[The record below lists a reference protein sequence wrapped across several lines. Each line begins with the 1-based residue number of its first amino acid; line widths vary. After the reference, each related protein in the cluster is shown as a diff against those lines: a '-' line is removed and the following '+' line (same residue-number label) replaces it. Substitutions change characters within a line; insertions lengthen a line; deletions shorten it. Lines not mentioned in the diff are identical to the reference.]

1 MPSLPMLDIKTSINH
16 SPHVVI
22 LGAGASI
29 ACTIRNPEKSGKKL
43 PGMPDLV
50 EVLGLES
57 LIESHGVTYEGQNFE
72 AFYDGLSKSG
82 EHPELLGEIETEVY
96 NYFAGMELPDEATI
110 YDYLILSLREKDI
123 IATFNWDPFLAQA
136 YVRNMNVIGH
146 EHMPKIVFLHGNV
159 FVGACMACK
168 TCGWSMNRCSQC
180 GKRFEP
186 SKLLYPVGK
195 KDYSSDAFIKEQW
208 DIVRAHIKHAYYISV
223 FGYSAPVTDAEAR
236 HLMLSVWEDNATREL
251 AEIDLID
258 IRAKDDRKGL
268 EKNWEN
274 FTVSHHYACYDNFF
288 NSYLCRH
295 PRRSCDAFAMASLQ
309 CAPWHDNFI
318 PADISPSE
326 LHQWL
331 QPLIEAEK
339 REAFTGEP
347 FREKGRSA

>member
-1 MPSLPMLDIKTSINH
+1 MPSLPMLDIKANMNH

-29 ACTIRNPEKSGKKL
+29 ASATRNPEKNHKKL
-43 PGMPDLV
+43 PGMQNLV
-50 EVLGLES
+50 GVLGLEP
-57 LIESHGVTYEGQNFE
+57 LIERHGLAYEGQNFE
-72 AFYDGLSKSG
+72 TFYDELSKTG
-82 EHPELLGEIETEVY
+82 ENPALLGEIESAVY
-96 NYFAGMELPDEATI
+96 EYFAGMELPDEATI
-110 YDYLILSLREKDI
+110 YDYIILTLRDKDI

-159 FVGACMACK
+159 SIGTCMTCK

-180 GKRFEP
+180 DERFEP

-236 HLMLSVWEDNATREL
+236 NLILSVWKDNPTREL
-251 AEIDLID
+251 AEIVLID
-258 IRAKDDRKGL
+258 IRAKDDREGL
-268 EKNWEN
+268 EKNWAD
-274 FTVSHHYACYDNFF
+274 FMVSHHYACYDNFF
-288 NSYLCRH
+288 DSYLCRH

-309 CAPWHDNFI
+309 CTPWRDNFI
-318 PADISPSE
+318 PKYMNRSE
-326 LHQWL
+326 LCQWL
-331 QPLIEAEK
+331 QPLIEEEK
-339 REAFTGEP
+339 TRIFTGETCKKM
-347 FREKGRSA
+347 RRSE